1 MADEKECDCGCG
13 GCGRGRSKSNCECA
27 ENASGCNAG
36 SESPVAWGE
45 KVANSAVA
53 GMRAHNAKDGVC
65 LSDEMQIKDEDI
77 DGFIEK
83 CDKEGK
89 NPLDVVNFIAEQNGI
104 DLSSAP
110 SGDSMKL
117 RLYELLKGVV
127 RKVLFVFVSHCAD
140 NYGLGVLQ
148 SIVGSVGNTC
158 GSGSYRE
165 SDKSVPRSEDKEY
178 GVPAMVFPVRIVHV
192 RIGRAFTW

>member
-1 MADEKECDCGCG
+1 MADEKEVGGCG
-13 GCGRGRSKSNCECA
+13 GCGCGRSKPNGEGA
-27 ENASGCNAG
+27 ENASGGNAG
-36 SESPVAWGE
+36 PDSPIAWGE
-45 KVANSAVA
+45 SVAKSAVA
-53 GMRAHNAKDGVC
+53 GMDAPKGEGVC

-104 DLSSAP
+104 DLSSVP
-110 SGDSMKL
+110 RGDSLKL

-127 RKVLFVFVSHCAD
+127 RKVLLGFVSYCAD

-148 SIVGSVGNTC
+148 SIISSVGN
-158 GSGSYRE
+158 SKE
-165 SDKSVPRSEDKEY
+165 KAVPRSADKEY